1 MAADTRAISILE
13 HFQEGRSINQFA
25 RDIGVDPAQLWR
37 VLNGEQGADRVL
49 LQLIRTYPE
58 RANEIA
64 KGLQAQPEAAVA

>member
-1 MAADTRAISILE
+1 MAHDERAISVLE
-13 HFQEGRSINQFA
+13 TFRDGRSINQFA

-64 KGLQAQPEAAVA
+64 KGIKAQPETAVA